1 MRKTAAAILVAL
13 FCFPVL
19 LSAQAG
25 GADEAYIKAM
35 TATSPAERA
44 QLLKDYISRYA
55 GQGTKYENF
64 AYANLS
70 LTQYP
75 GKTVRETIDY
85 GEKALALGGLDDLTK
100 VQLLIVLSA
109 SIAEQGQS
117 IDKAKAYAHQVI
129 DLARANKAKESDPQA
144 ADQWNKLVGSGS
156 FALGLAAEKGK
167 DYKGALDAYLNSYTV
182 LKNPQILSSIKK
194 LGKALYDGKAYA
206 DAERAFKLAYQT
218 SKDFDS
224 TAYYGKCL
232 YRNGK
237 KDEALVL
244 FKEAYAKQKSGEIA
258 YNIGILLAAGVKT
271 NPALS
276 GEAIRYLLDASML
289 SPTNAQQAM
298 SLAESLYFNHGSDM
312 KYNENV
318 EQMAAIGAKIEA
330 LTKTYNSKVEGKD
343 EEDLDEAT
351 KKELKTILAS
361 IETEKKALEKIQ
373 KDQELV
379 VAQFNKLVEETKLR
393 LGVR

>member
-1 MRKTAAAILVAL
+1 MKKTAAMVLAAI
-13 FCFPVL
+13 FCLPVIIA
-19 LSAQAG
+19 AQTG

-44 QLLKDYISRYA
+44 QLLKDYISRFA

-64 AYANLS
+64 ACANLS

-75 GKTVRETIDY
+75 GKTARETIDY

-100 VQLLIVLSA
+100 AQLLIMLSA
-109 SIAEQGQS
+109 TIAEQGQS
-117 IDKAKAYAHQVI
+117 FDKAKGYANQVI
-129 DLARANKAKESDPQA
+129 ELARANKAKESDPQA
-144 ADQWNKLVGSGS
+144 VDQWNKLIGSGS

-167 DYKGALDAYLNSYTV
+167 DYKGALDAYLSSYAV

-194 LGKALYDGKAYA
+194 LGKALYDAKAYG

-218 SKDFDS
+218 GKDFDS
-224 TAYYGKCL
+224 TAFYGKSL

-258 YNIGILLAAGVKT
+258 YNIGIILAASAKT
-271 NPALS
+271 NPSLS
-276 GEAIRYLLDASML
+276 GEAIRYLLDASVL

-298 SLAESLYFNHGSDM
+298 TLAESLYFTSSGNA

-318 EQMAAIGAKIEA
+318 QQMAAIGAKIES
-330 LTKTYNSKVEGKD
+330 LTKTYNAKVEGKD
-343 EEDLDEAT
+343 EEDLDDAA
-351 KKELKTILAS
+351 KKELAALLVS
-361 IETEKKALEKIQ
+361 IEAEKKNLDKLQ

-379 VAQFNKLVEETKLR
+379 VAQFNQLVQETKQR
-393 LGVR
+393 LGAR